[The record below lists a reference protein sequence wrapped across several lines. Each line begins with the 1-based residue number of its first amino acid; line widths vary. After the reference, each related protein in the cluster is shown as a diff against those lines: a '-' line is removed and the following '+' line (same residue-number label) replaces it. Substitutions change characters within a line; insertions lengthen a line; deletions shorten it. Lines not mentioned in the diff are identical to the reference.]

1 MTQQPLSEEQKQVV
15 LAIADWM
22 KVGFQAF
29 KPNVEQFTKEV
40 IESKG
45 IYSVNRFN
53 ELRDSGEL
61 DEYRKQYFNRL
72 MSSLNSVERKR
83 LPDNGI

>member
-1 MTQQPLSEEQKQVV
+1 MLQQALSEEQKQVV

-22 KVGFQAF
+22 KAEFQAF
-29 KPNVEQFTKEV
+29 KPNVEQFTKEL
-40 IESKG
+40 IELKG

-61 DEYRKQYFNRL
+61 DEYRKAYFSRL
-72 MSSLNSVERKR
+72 MSSLNSVERSR

>member
-1 MTQQPLSEEQKQVV
+1 MLQQPLSEEQKQVV

-22 KVGFQAF
+22 NTEFQAY
-29 KPNVEQFTKEV
+29 KPNIEQFTSEL
-40 IESKG
+40 IESKR

-61 DEYRKQYFNRL
+61 EQYRKEYFSRL
-72 MSSLNSVERKR
+72 MSSLNSVERQK